1 MKTVKCGLLAAV
13 LATGL
18 LGASCLGPNKAFN
31 KLNDWN
37 QKVTENKWANEA
49 VFIVLNIVPVYGFAY
64 LADIIVFNSIEFWG
78 GTNPMD

>member
-18 LGASCLGPNKAFN
+18 FGASCLGPNKAFN
-31 KLNDWN
+31 QLNAWN

-64 LADIIVFNSIEFWG
+64 LADIVVFNSIEFWG
-78 GTNPMD
+78 GKNPMD

>member
-1 MKTVKCGLLAAV
+1 MKTVKCGLLAAA

-31 KLNDWN
+31 QLNDWN
-37 QKVTENKWANEA
+37 QTVTSSKWGNEA
-49 VFIVLNIVPVYGFAY
+49 VFLVLNIVPVYGFAY
-64 LADIIVFNSIEFWG
+64 LGDILIFNSIEFWG

>member
-49 VFIVLNIVPVYGFAY
+49 VFLVLNIIPVYGFAY
-64 LADIIVFNSIEFWG
+64 LADIVVFNSIEFWG
-78 GTNPMD
+78 GKNPMD

>member
-37 QKVTENKWANEA
+37 SKVTENKWANEA
-49 VFIVLNIVPVYGFAY
+49 VFLVLNIIPVYGFAY
-64 LADIIVFNSIEFWG
+64 LADIVVFNSLEFWG
-78 GTNPMD
+78 AKNPMD

>member
-1 MKTVKCGLLAAV
+1 MKTVKYGLLATV

-49 VFIVLNIVPVYGFAY
+49 VFLVLNIIPVYGFAY
-64 LADIIVFNSIEFWG
+64 LADIVVFNSIEFWG
-78 GTNPMD
+78 GKNPMD

>member
-13 LATGL
+13 LSTGL

-49 VFIVLNIVPVYGFAY
+49 VFLVLNILPVYGFAY
-64 LADIIVFNSIEFWG
+64 FADIVVLNSIEFWG
-78 GTNPMD
+78 GKNPMD

>member
-1 MKTVKCGLLAAV
+1 MKTVKYGLLAAV
-13 LATGL
+13 LSTGL

-49 VFIVLNIVPVYGFAY
+49 VFLVLNIIPVYGFAY
-64 LADIIVFNSIEFWG
+64 LADIVVFNSIEFWG
-78 GTNPMD
+78 GKNPMD